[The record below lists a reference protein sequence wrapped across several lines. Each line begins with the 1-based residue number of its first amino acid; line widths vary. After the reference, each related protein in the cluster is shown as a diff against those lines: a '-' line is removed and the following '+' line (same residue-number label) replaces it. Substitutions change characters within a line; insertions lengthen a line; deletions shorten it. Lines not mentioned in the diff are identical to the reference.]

1 MIELHKKTMEEF
13 MGLYIDFWQFLHI
26 PSELRIKKKEREF
39 MIHTLVLNAK
49 GINIGSK
56 EYVEHM
62 IPRLNLKLRTE
73 VYNYRSRLKGKGF
86 LVEENDLIRIPQAL
100 NVIEVPEQS
109 YFQFSV
115 KCDEPTHHKN
125 QKPVRTVK
133 ALGDLDRPIKTPTS
147 DRPKL
152 PDLNEEIKL
161 PEGPNERE
169 TGYDPVG
176 DATKLA
182 RAMAQQQED
191 SVRNPPK
198 QVEEE
203 VESHYEAPIPMRGRS
218 GYSSGEYDDSQKER
232 DVAKLPPIPGMADFP
247 DDRNTNHVEE
257 PEYIP
262 STPRRNIINLDD

>member
-1 MIELHKKTMEEF
+1 MIELHKETMEEF

-49 GINIGSK
+49 GVDISSQ

-86 LVEENDLIRIPQAL
+86 LVEEGDLIKIPQAL
-100 NVIEVPEQS
+100 NVLEVPEQS

-115 KCDEPTHHKN
+115 KCGEPTHHKD
-125 QKPVRTVK
+125 QKAVRTVK
-133 ALGDLDRPIKTPTS
+133 ALGDLDRPIKTPTP

-152 PDLNEEIKL
+152 PVINEEVQL
-161 PEGPNERE
+161 PKGPDERE

-176 DATKLA
+176 DATRLA
-182 RAMAQQQED
+182 RAMAQQRED
-191 SVRNPPK
+191 SVRDTPQQQDEQTEQIHENPV
-198 QVEEE
+198 QVL
-203 VESHYEAPIPMRGRS
+203 GGQ
-218 GYSSGEYDDSQKER
+218 GYSSGEYDDYQKQR
-232 DVAKLPPIPGMADFP
+232 DITKLPPIPGMDDFP
-247 DDRNTNHVEE
+247 DDRGNYIPEE
-257 PEYIP
+257 QESEP